1 MIKKNRLTL
10 GIGGIE
16 RNFHN
21 WTKGIYKKI
30 YNITLNGETIKSF
43 LLKLGKDRVLTITI
57 FSQLFIFLL
66 EVLV

>member
-1 MIKKNRLTL
+1 MIKKNSLTL

-21 WTKGIYKKI
+21 WTKSIYKKT
-30 YNITLNGETIKSF
+30 YNIILNGETIKSF
-43 LLKLGKDRVLTITI
+43 LLKLGKDRVLTITT